1 MYNIKFKDGIEK
13 EFESLEGADLK
24 FANLKCANLSW
35 TDLSGANLSWTDLSG
50 ANLRDANL
58 KCANLTGANL
68 SWTDLSGANLSWT
81 DLRGADLDYSVL
93 PLWCGG
99 LNMKIDTKI
108 ARQLV
113 YHAFAQECDDPE
125 YQRLKE
131 LCKDFANKFHRVES
145 KDCEKIGD

>member
-1 MYNIKFKDGIEK
+1 MYKIKFRDGTEK
-13 EFESLEGADLK
+13 EFESLEGADL
-24 FANLKCANLSW
+24 SY
-35 TDLSGANLSWTDLSG
+35 

-58 KCANLTGANL
+58 SNANLCRADLYGANL
-68 SWTDLSGANLSWT
+68 EDADLRFANLSNT
-81 DLRGADLDYSVL
+81 NLYRANLKNTNLDFSCL

-99 LNMKIDTKI
+99 LNMKIDATI

-145 KDCEKIGD
+145 EDCKKLGD

>member
-1 MYNIKFKDGIEK
+1 MYKIKFRDGTER
-13 EFESLEGADLK
+13 EFESLAGADLSNANLSYANLEDVNLDGADLCDANLYGANLEDADLR
-24 FANLKCANLSW
+24 FANLSNTNLS
-35 TDLSGANLSWTDLSG
+35 
-50 ANLRDANL
+50 RANL
-58 KCANLTGANL
+58 KNTNLDF
-68 SWTDLSGANLSWT
+68 SC
-81 DLRGADLDYSVL
+81 L

-131 LCKDFANKFHRVES
+131 LCKDFANKFHRVQSE
-145 KDCEKIGD
+145 DCKKLDD